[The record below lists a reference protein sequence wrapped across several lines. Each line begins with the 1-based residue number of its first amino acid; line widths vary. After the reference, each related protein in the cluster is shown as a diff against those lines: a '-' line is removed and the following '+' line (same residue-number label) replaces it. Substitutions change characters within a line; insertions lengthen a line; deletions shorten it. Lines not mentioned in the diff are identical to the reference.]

1 MELLKERIYK
11 DGHVVGEDI
20 LKVDSFL
27 NHQIDVKL
35 MDEIG
40 KEFYRLFKDDG
51 INKIVTVETSG
62 IVIACAA
69 AKYFDVPVVF
79 AKKHESKNLDAE
91 TYEGS
96 VYSFTKGK
104 YYKIRVSKKYLNKED
119 RVLIV
124 DDFLASG
131 SAVEG
136 VLEILAAANA
146 TPVGVGIVIEK
157 SFQEGAQLIK
167 DKGLK
172 LESLA
177 RIETFENGKVILKP

>member
-11 DGHVVGEDI
+11 DGTVVGEDI

-40 KEFYRLFKDDG
+40 KEFYRLFKDAG
-51 INKIVTVETSG
+51 INKILTVETSG

-96 VYSFTKGK
+96 VFSFTKGK
-104 YYKIRVSKKYLNKED
+104 HYKIRISKKYVNETD
-119 RVLIV
+119 NILIV

-136 VLEILAAANA
+136 VLEIIKLAGAQ
-146 TPVGVGIVIEK
+146 PKGVGIVIEK
-157 SFQEGAQLIK
+157 SFQEGGKILR
-167 DKGLK
+167 DLGLK
-172 LESLA
+172 VESLA
-177 RIETFENGKVILKP
+177 IVEAFENGKVILK